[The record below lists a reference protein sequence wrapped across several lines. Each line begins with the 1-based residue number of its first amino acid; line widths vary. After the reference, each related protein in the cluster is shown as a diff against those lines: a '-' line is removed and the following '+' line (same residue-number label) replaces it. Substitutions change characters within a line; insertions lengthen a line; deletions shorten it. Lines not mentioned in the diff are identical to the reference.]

1 MAPSMTHV
9 MGHHAMGSVSS
20 AGTFESQPIIVTD
33 GSAMPND
40 AAHRPDGLAKT
51 IDAHTL
57 TAQPARLALHYF
69 IRMRHTLA
77 FASNRSIIR
86 GSQTDFSGLA
96 GKSPFWRQ
104 NGPENCRRI
113 SVRPNCPV
121 FGVSA
126 PIRAWRNRPQ
136 HPLQD
141 GPGGPFCTSRCAD
154 VGALEG

>member
-9 MGHHAMGSVSS
+9 MGHHAMGPVSS
-20 AGTFESQPIIVTD
+20 AAGTFESQPIIVTD
-33 GSAMPND
+33 GSTMPND
-40 AAHRPDGLAKT
+40 AAHTSARRTSENDRCTHFDRSTSTTGT
-51 IDAHTL
+51 TL
-57 TAQPARLALHYF
+57 LHP
-69 IRMRHTLA
+69 RMRHTLA

-136 HPLQD
+136 HPLQC
-141 GPGGPFCTSRCAD
+141 GPGDRFAHLD
-154 VGALEG
+154 VLM